1 MRFEKKTA
9 LVTGASSGMG
19 NLICKCVAAEGGN
32 VVLADVNPKT
42 LEQAVAEINAA
53 HPGKAAGV
61 VCDVRD
67 YEQVCRA
74 RDEAVRTFGG
84 IDILVTMAGGAET
97 RMCGVP
103 GLEFPDVPIEVYDW
117 GLDVNLKGQFYFAH
131 AVAAQM
137 RKQQRGV
144 IILVGLI
151 TFFLRMGSE
160 EDGAYRDGTYYGEME
175 TGGEVTEIAVE
186 IKNGEIVDVSMEEPV
201 EAVAVFYPLLETTAE
216 EVGQAVVESQ
226 SLTVEVAPENAH
238 SAQLVL
244 DAVAECLKK
253 AER

>member
-1 MRFEKKTA
+1 MGSTKFVVVKARELIKTA
-9 LVTGASSGMG
+9 VFA
-19 NLICKCVAAEGGN
+19 
-32 VVLADVNPKT
+32 VL
-42 LEQAVAEINAA
+42 
-53 HPGKAAGV
+53 
-61 VCDVRD
+61 
-67 YEQVCRA
+67 
-74 RDEAVRTFGG
+74 
-84 IDILVTMAGGAET
+84 
-97 RMCGVP
+97 
-103 GLEFPDVPIEVYDW
+103 
-117 GLDVNLKGQFYFAH
+117 
-131 AVAAQM
+131 
-137 RKQQRGV
+137 GV
-144 IILVGLI
+144 IIIVGLI
-151 TFFLRMGSE
+151 TFFLHMGDDE
-160 EDGAYRDGTYYGEME
+160 KTGMYRDGTYYGEME